1 MIDRTKWADL
11 RVRVVSG
18 LVVLALGLGAIW
30 AGGIAVRLLAVA
42 ASGLMVW
49 ELARLTGA
57 GRTVSPLAGAAGALS
72 LGAFLWFHGPYW
84 LAALALAPLG
94 LVIAAR
100 GDRVLAACYAG
111 IVLLAAYALVAF
123 REGYGLT
130 FAVWLVLVVI
140 VSDVMGYFGGR
151 MIGGPKF
158 WPRVSPKKTW
168 SGTLAGWAGAALVG
182 LGAVVWAGQGPWII
196 AFSAITAFAAQMGDI
211 AESWIKRRAG
221 VKDSSNLIPGHGGL
235 LDRFDALIGAAVF
248 VLVAGVWP
256 ACRCRI
262 SGADG
267 NAADFGLRRDRLDR
281 GKHL

>member
-1 MIDRTKWADL
+1 MTDRAKWADL

-30 AGGIAVRLLAVA
+30 AGGLAVRLLAVV

-49 ELARLTGA
+49 ELSRLTGA
-57 GRTVSPLAGAAGALS
+57 GRAASLCVGAVAALS
-72 LGAFLWFHGPYW
+72 LGAFLWWHGPYW

-94 LVIAAR
+94 LLVAAR
-100 GDRVLAACYAG
+100 RDRVLAAVYAG
-111 IVLLAAYALVAF
+111 LILLAAYALVAF

-130 FAVWLVLVVI
+130 FAIWLVLVVI
-140 VSDVMGYFGGR
+140 ASDVMGYFGGR

-182 LGAVVWAGQGPWII
+182 LWAVVWAGQEAWII
-196 AFSAITAFAAQMGDI
+196 AFSALTAFAAQMGDI

-248 VLVAGVWP
+248 VLAWGLAGLPVP
-256 ACRCRI
+256 
-262 SGADG
+262 
-267 NAADFGLRRDRLDR
+267 DFG
-281 GKHL
+281 G